1 MLSVLMLSV
10 LTLNVIMLRVVL
22 PQISD
27 STVSVY
33 CGHEAQLLRA
43 NKFYNN
49 GHGKLQADT

>member
-1 MLSVLMLSV
+1 MLSV